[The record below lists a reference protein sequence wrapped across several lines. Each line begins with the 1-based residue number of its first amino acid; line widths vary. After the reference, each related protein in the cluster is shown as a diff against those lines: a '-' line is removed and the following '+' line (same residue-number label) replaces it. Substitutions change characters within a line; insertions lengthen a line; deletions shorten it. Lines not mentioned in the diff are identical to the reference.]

1 MGRFRGDLMGR
12 FRPGVIS
19 WAGLGVISWAGLGVI
34 SCCRFRGDLMGRF
47 RGDLMGRFRG
57 DLMCRFRGDLMGRFN
72 CIRKRKLL
80 SSFKCFGH
88 KAFITVLHL
97 ISNLAACNRL
107 DKNKTVMNALWLKH
121 LYERDNYFQ
130 LFN

>member
-1 MGRFRGDLMGR
+1 MGRFRGDLIG
-12 FRPGVIS
+12 
-19 WAGLGVISWAGLGVI
+19 
-34 SCCRFRGDLMGRF
+34 RFRGDLMGRF
-47 RGDLMGRFRG
+47 RGDLMG
-57 DLMCRFRGDLMGRFN
+57 RFRGDLMGRFN

-97 ISNLAACNRL
+97 ISNLAACNRF

>member
-1 MGRFRGDLMGR
+1 VISWADL
-12 FRPGVIS
+12 GVIS
-19 WAGLGVISWAGLGVI
+19 LAGLGVISWAGLGVI
-34 SCCRFRGDLMGRF
+34 SWADLGVISWA
-47 RGDLMGRFRG
+47 GLGVISC
-57 DLMCRFRGDLMGRFN
+57 CRFRGDLMGRFN

-97 ISNLAACNRL
+97 ISNLAACNRF